1 MKRSPWRYIWKSND
15 IRNKLLITLGILVI
29 YRLIANIP
37 VPGFN
42 SAVIEAL
49 RTSTTAAGDLIGILN
64 VLSGG
69 TLSSFSILAM
79 GVYPYITASIIL
91 QLLGPIIP
99 AIERKMKEDPREGR
113 KWMEK
118 WTMYLTIPMAL
129 LSAIGQISL
138 FNQIMPGVTVLK
150 NYGFSGS
157 NLLPTIANIATMV
170 AGTLIAIW
178 LGQIISEY
186 GIQQQGLSLIIFSGI
201 VSQVPSNLVRILAD
215 QTSGWYILI
224 ISILVLLVTVYTIVY
239 IQQGTRYVKLMIP
252 GQRIGYRGVKSG
264 GSTSLPLRVNAVGM
278 IPLIFAQS
286 IITFPALIASFF
298 VNSGTEWVR
307 NSSLWFQRNFS
318 GNSPLYIFMYFVL
331 VVAFTYFYTS
341 VTFMNNDY
349 GTSLKK
355 QGAVV
360 PGRAAGVDTQNY
372 LAKIQNRI
380 TFPGA
385 IFLGLI
391 AILPY
396 ILGALLGTS
405 AHSTM
410 LMSSSGMLIVVGVVR
425 DIIDY
430 LQSELSQHGYE
441 ERLIR

>member
-1 MKRSPWRYIWKSND
+1 MKRSGWRYLWKSVS
-15 IRNKLLITLGILVI
+15 IRNKILLTLGILVV
-29 YRLIANIP
+29 YRFVANIP

-42 SAVIEAL
+42 SQVLEAMK
-49 RTSTTAAGDLIGILN
+49 TTRSAANDLISILN

-99 AIERKMKEDPREGR
+99 SIQDKLQNDPREGQ

-118 WTMYLTIPMAL
+118 WTMYLTIPLAV
-129 LSAIGQISL
+129 LSAIGQIGL
-138 FNQIMPGVTVLK
+138 FNQLVPGMTVLK
-150 NYGFSGS
+150 DYGWHGS
-157 NLLPTIANIATMV
+157 NLLPTVANVGTMI
-170 AGTLIAIW
+170 AGTMIAIW

-201 VSQVPSNLVRILAD
+201 VSETPSNLVRILAD
-215 QTSGWYILI
+215 KTSGWYMLI
-224 ISILVLLVTVYTIVY
+224 ISIVVLFITVFAICYV
-239 IQQGTRYVKLMIP
+239 QEGTRFVKLMIP
-252 GQRIGYRGVKSG
+252 GQRLGYRNIKSG
-264 GSTSLPLRVNAVGM
+264 GTTTMPLRVNAVGM

-298 VNSGTEWVR
+298 TNSKTTWVY
-307 NSSLWFQRNFS
+307 NSSHWIQSHFS
-318 GNSPLYIFMYFVL
+318 GSSTFYVVLYFIL

-349 GTSLKK
+349 GTSLKR
-355 QGAVV
+355 QGAVI
-360 PGRAAGVDTQNY
+360 PGKAPGVETQNY
-372 LAKIQNRI
+372 LAKIQDRI

-385 IFLGLI
+385 VFLGLI

-396 ILGALLGTS
+396 VLGAILGKS
-405 AHSTM
+405 SNSTM
-410 LMSSSGMLIVVGVVR
+410 LMSPAGMLIVVGVVR

-430 LQSELSQHGYE
+430 LQSDLGQHGYE
-441 ERLIR
+441 EKLIR

>member
-1 MKRSPWRYIWKSND
+1 MKD
-15 IRNKLLITLGILVI
+15 
-29 YRLIANIP
+29 
-37 VPGFN
+37 
-42 SAVIEAL
+42 
-49 RTSTTAAGDLIGILN
+49 
-64 VLSGG
+64 
-69 TLSSFSILAM
+69 
-79 GVYPYITASIIL
+79 
-91 QLLGPIIP
+91 
-99 AIERKMKEDPREGR
+99 DPREGQ

-118 WTMYLTIPMAL
+118 WTMILTIPMAI

-138 FNQIMPGVTVLK
+138 FNQILPGTTVLRD
-150 NYGFSGS
+150 YGWSGS
-157 NLLPTIANIATMV
+157 NFLPTLANLSTMV
-170 AGTLIAIW
+170 AGTMVAIW

-201 VSQVPSNLVRILAD
+201 VSQIPNNLVRILAD
-215 QTSGWYILI
+215 KTTGWIVLV
-224 ISILVLLVTVYTIVY
+224 ISLVVLLISVFAIVY

-252 GQRIGYRGVKSG
+252 GQRIGYRGIKSG
-264 GSTSLPLRVNAVGM
+264 GSTTLPLRVNSVGM

-298 VNSGTEWVR
+298 VNSGTAWVKDSSVWIQSHLSGS
-307 NSSLWFQRNFS
+307 SSLYVV
-318 GNSPLYIFMYFVL
+318 LYFVL

-349 GTSLKK
+349 GSSLKK

-360 PGRAAGVDTQNY
+360 PGRAAGTETQKY

-380 TFPGA
+380 TLPGA
-385 IFLGLI
+385 VMLGVI
-391 AILPY
+391 AVLPNILAV
-396 ILGALLGTS
+396 ILHTS
-405 AHSTM
+405 AQATM

-441 ERLIR
+441 EKLIR

>member
-1 MKRSPWRYIWKSND
+1 
-15 IRNKLLITLGILVI
+15 LI
-29 YRLIANIP
+29 
-37 VPGFN
+37 
-42 SAVIEAL
+42 S
-49 RTSTTAAGDLIGILN
+49 ILN

-69 TLSSFSILAM
+69 TLSSFSIMAM

-99 AIERKMKEDPREGR
+99 AIERKMKDDPREGQ

-118 WTMYLTIPMAL
+118 WTMILTIPMAI

-138 FNQIMPGVTVLK
+138 FNQIVPGTTVLRD
-150 NYGFSGS
+150 YGWSGS
-157 NLLPTIANIATMV
+157 NFLPTLANLSTMV
-170 AGTLIAIW
+170 AGTMVAIW

-201 VSQVPSNLVRILAD
+201 VSQIPNNLVRILAD
-215 QTSGWYILI
+215 KTTGWIVLV
-224 ISILVLLVTVYTIVY
+224 ISLVVLLISVFAIVY

-252 GQRIGYRGVKSG
+252 GQRIGYRGIKSG
-264 GSTSLPLRVNAVGM
+264 GSTTLPLRVNSVGM

-298 VNSGTEWVR
+298 VNSGTAWVK
-307 NSSLWFQRNFS
+307 NSSVWIQSHLS
-318 GNSPLYIFMYFVL
+318 GSSSLYVVLYFVL

-349 GTSLKK
+349 GSSLKK

-360 PGRAAGVDTQNY
+360 PGRAAGTETQKY

-380 TFPGA
+380 TLPGA
-385 IFLGLI
+385 VMLGVI
-391 AILPY
+391 AILPN
-396 ILGALLGTS
+396 ILAVILHTS
-405 AHSTM
+405 AQATM

-441 ERLIR
+441 EKLIR

>member
-1 MKRSPWRYIWKSND
+1 MKRSAWRYIWKSEG
-15 IRNKLLITLGILVI
+15 IRNKILLSLGILVI

-42 SAVIEAL
+42 AQVINAL
-49 RTSTTAAGDLIGILN
+49 NSSRSAAGDLINILD

-99 AIERKMKEDPREGR
+99 SIQDKLKNDPREGR

-118 WTMYLTIPMAL
+118 WTMYLTLPLAL
-129 LSAIGQISL
+129 LSAFGQIGL
-138 FNQIMPGVTVLK
+138 FNQLLSGVTVLK
-150 NYGFSGS
+150 HYGFSGE
-157 NLLPTIANIATMV
+157 NLLPTVANILTMI
-170 AGTLIAIW
+170 AGTMIAIW

-201 VSQVPSNLVRILAD
+201 VSQMPQNLVRILAD
-215 QTSGWYILI
+215 KNGWILLL
-224 ISILVLLVTVYTIVY
+224 ISLVVLFAVIFAICYV
-239 IQQGTRYVKLMIP
+239 QEGTRFVKMMIP
-252 GQRIGYRGVKSG
+252 GQRLGYRGVKSG
-264 GSTSLPLRVNAVGM
+264 GSTTLPLRVNSVGM

-286 IITFPALIASFF
+286 ILSFPALIASFF
-298 VNSGTEWVR
+298 VKNGQTSGAAYWIQTHFAGSTPFYVI
-307 NSSLWFQRNFS
+307 
-318 GNSPLYIFMYFVL
+318 LYFIL
-331 VVAFTYFYTS
+331 VVAFTFFYTS

-349 GTSLKK
+349 GENLKR

-360 PGRAAGVDTQNY
+360 PGRAAGQDTQNY
-372 LAKIQNRI
+372 LSKIQDRI
-380 TFPGA
+380 TLPGA
-385 IFLGLI
+385 VFLGLV

-396 ILGALLGTS
+396 ILGWIFKTS
-405 AHSTM
+405 YNSTM
-410 LMSSSGMLIVVGVVR
+410 LLSSSGMLIAVSTVR

-430 LQSELSQHGYE
+430 LESDLAQHGYDE
-441 ERLIR
+441 KLIR

>member
-1 MKRSPWRYIWKSND
+1 MKRSPWRYIWKSEG
-15 IRNKLLITLGILVI
+15 IRNKLLLTLGVLVI

-42 SAVIEAL
+42 AQVIQAL
-49 RTSTTAAGDLIGILN
+49 NTSRSAAGDLISILN

-99 AIERKMKEDPREGR
+99 SIQDKLKNDPKEGR

-118 WTMYLTIPMAL
+118 WTMYLSIPLAF
-129 LSAIGQISL
+129 LSAIGQIGL
-138 FNQIMPGVTVLK
+138 FNQILPGVTVLK
-150 NYGFSGS
+150 EYGWSGS
-157 NLLPTIANIATMV
+157 NLLPTLANVLTMI
-170 AGTLIAIW
+170 AGTMIAIW

-201 VSQVPSNLVRILAD
+201 VSQLPANLVRMIANF
-215 QTSGWYILI
+215 SSSWYLLI
-224 ISILVLLVTVYTIVY
+224 ISIIIFLVSIFAIVY
-239 IQQGTRYVKLMIP
+239 LQQGTRFVKLMIP
-252 GQRIGYRGVKSG
+252 GQRLGYRGVKSG
-264 GSTSLPLRVNAVGM
+264 GSTTLPLRVNSVGM

-286 IITFPALIASFF
+286 LITFPALIASFF
-298 VNSGTEWVR
+298 VNSGTAWVA
-307 NSSLWFQRNFS
+307 NSAQWIQTNFS
-318 GNSPLYIFMYFVL
+318 GGTAFYVVLYFIL
-331 VVAFTYFYTS
+331 VVAFTFFYTS

-349 GTSLKK
+349 GENLKK

-360 PGRAAGVDTQNY
+360 PGRAPGTDTQNY
-372 LAKIQNRI
+372 LAKIQDRI
-380 TFPGA
+380 TLPGA
-385 IFLGLI
+385 VFLGLI

-396 ILGALLGTS
+396 ILGAIFRVS
-405 AHSTM
+405 ANSTM
-410 LMSSSGMLIVVGVVR
+410 LLSSSGLLIVVGCVR

-430 LQSELSQHGYE
+430 LESELNQRGYDE
-441 ERLIR
+441 KLIR

>member
-1 MKRSPWRYIWKSND
+1 MKRSPWRYIWKSKD
-15 IRNKLLITLGILVI
+15 IRNKLLITLGILVL

-42 SAVIEAL
+42 SQVIEAL
-49 RTSTTAAGDLIGILN
+49 KTSQSAAGDLISILN

-69 TLSSFSILAM
+69 TLSSFSIMAM

-91 QLLGPIIP
+91 QLLGPLIP
-99 AIERKMKEDPREGR
+99 AIEAKMKNDPREGR

-118 WTMYLTIPMAL
+118 WTMILTIPMAL
-129 LSAIGQISL
+129 LSAIGQIGL
-138 FNQIMPGVTVLK
+138 FNQIVPGMTVLN
-150 NYGFSGS
+150 NYGWSGS
-157 NLLPTIANIATMV
+157 NLIPTIANVATMI
-170 AGTLIAIW
+170 AGTMVAIW
-178 LGQIISEY
+178 LGQIISEF
-186 GIQQQGLSLIIFSGI
+186 GIQEQGLSLIIFSGI
-201 VSQVPSNLVRILAD
+201 VAQMPSNLVRILAD
-215 QTSGWYILI
+215 QSSGWYVLI
-224 ISILVLLVTVYTIVY
+224 ISILVLLISIFVIVY

-264 GSTSLPLRVNAVGM
+264 GSTTLPLRVNSVGM

-298 VNSGTEWVR
+298 VNSETQWIQ
-307 NSSLWFQRNFS
+307 NSSLWIQRNLS
-318 GNSPLYIFMYFVL
+318 GSSLLYIILYFVL
-331 VVAFTYFYTS
+331 VVAFTFFYTS

-349 GTSLKK
+349 GASLKR

-360 PGRAAGVDTQNY
+360 PGRAAGTETQNY

-385 IFLGLI
+385 VFLGLI
-391 AILPY
+391 AVLPY
-396 ILGALLGTS
+396 ILGAILNIN
-405 AHSTM
+405 AQSTM
-410 LMSSSGMLIVVGVVR
+410 LLSSSGMLIVVGVVR

-430 LQSELSQHGYE
+430 LQSDLSQHGYE
-441 ERLIR
+441 EKLIR

>member
-396 ILGALLGTS
+396 ILGVLLGTS

>member
-1 MKRSPWRYIWKSND
+1 MKRSPWRYIWKSHD
-15 IRNKLLITLGILVI
+15 IRNKLLLTLGILVI

-42 SAVIEAL
+42 AEVISAL
-49 RTSTTAAGDLIGILN
+49 NTSTSAAGNLISILN

-99 AIERKMKEDPREGR
+99 AIEERMKNDPREGR

-118 WTMYLTIPMAL
+118 WTMYLTIPMAFM
-129 LSAIGQISL
+129 SAIGQIGL
-138 FNQIMPGVTVLK
+138 FNQIVPGMTVLK
-150 NYGFSGS
+150 NYGWSGA
-157 NLLPTIANIATMV
+157 NLLPTVANISSMI
-170 AGTLIAIW
+170 AGTMIAIW
-178 LGQIISEY
+178 LGQLISEY

-201 VSQVPSNLVRILAD
+201 VSQMPSNLVRILAD
-215 QTSGWYILI
+215 RSSGWYMLI
-224 ISILVLLVTVYTIVY
+224 ISIIVLLVTIFAIVH
-239 IQQGTRYVKLMIP
+239 IQQGVRYIRLMIP
-252 GQRIGYRGVKSG
+252 GQRIGYRGIKSG
-264 GSTSLPLRVNAVGM
+264 GSVTLPLRVNSVGM

-298 VNSGTEWVR
+298 VNSEIGWVS
-307 NSSLWFQRNFS
+307 NVSNWVQTHLGGS
-318 GNSPLYIFMYFVL
+318 GFFYILLYFIL

-349 GTSLKK
+349 GTSLKR

-360 PGRAAGVDTQNY
+360 PGRAAGADTQNY

-385 IFLGLI
+385 VFLGLI

-396 ILGALLGTS
+396 ILGAILGTN
-405 AHSTM
+405 ANSTM
-410 LMSSSGMLIVVGVVR
+410 LLTSSGMLIVVGVVR

-430 LQSELSQHGYE
+430 LQSDLGQHGYE
-441 ERLIR
+441 EKLIR

>member
-1 MKRSPWRYIWKSND
+1 MKRSPWRYIWNSVD
-15 IRNKLLITLGILVI
+15 IRNKLLLTLGILVL
-29 YRLIANIP
+29 YRLIANVP

-42 SAVIEAL
+42 AAVIHAL
-49 RTSTTAAGDLIGILN
+49 NNSRSAAGDLIGILN

-99 AIERKMKEDPREGR
+99 AIEERMKNDPREGR

-118 WTMYLTIPMAL
+118 WTMILTIPMAL
-129 LSAIGQISL
+129 VSAIGQIGL
-138 FNQIMPGVTVLK
+138 FNQLIPGMTVLHH
-150 NYGFSGS
+150 YGWSGS
-157 NLLPTIANIATMV
+157 DLLPTLANVGTMI
-170 AGTLIAIW
+170 AGTMIAIW
-178 LGQIISEY
+178 LGQVISEY

-201 VSQVPSNLVRILAD
+201 VSQVPAHLVRILAD
-215 QTSGWYILI
+215 RSSGWYILLV
-224 ISILVLLVTVYTIVY
+224 SIVVLLVTVFAIVY
-239 IQQGTRYVKLMIP
+239 IQQGTRYIKLMIP
-252 GQRIGYRGVKSG
+252 GQRIGYRSIKSG
-264 GSTSLPLRVNAVGM
+264 GSTTLPLRVNSVGM

-286 IITFPALIASFF
+286 IITFPALLASFF
-298 VNSGTEWVR
+298 INSEAAWVK
-307 NSSLWFQRNFS
+307 NGADWVQRNFS
-318 GNSPLYIFMYFVL
+318 GSSLLYIILYFVL
-331 VVAFTYFYTS
+331 VVAFTFFYTS

-349 GTSLKK
+349 GSSLKK

-360 PGRAAGVDTQNY
+360 PGRAPGVETQNY

-385 IFLGLI
+385 VFLGLV

-396 ILGALLGTS
+396 ILGAILRTS
-405 AHSTM
+405 ANSTM
-410 LMSSSGMLIVVGVVR
+410 LISSAGMLIVVGVVR